1 MDAAGPNGAAKKAY
15 HTGASLDFQRR
26 IIYGEWIVNIDNCR
40 LFLKTVGLG
49 SFTAAAEQ
57 SGYTQSA
64 LSHIISG
71 MEKEFGFA
79 LFTRSKSGVALT
91 QDGERMLPYI
101 RDAVARADIAL
112 AAADEIKGLKAGG
125 VRIGAFSSIAICRLP
140 AIIREFN
147 LIYPEIELDVRVDT
161 YRVIEDWLLSGE
173 IDCGFISNASIK
185 ETDFAPLMEDR
196 LLAILPEDFGAGD
209 RARLSASEIEGMDF
223 IVPGEG
229 SNYDIGRYF
238 KSAGI
243 SPKVR
248 FAVSDDYAAAAMV
261 KQGLGMTI
269 MPELILEAISGS
281 FNTRPLEPDCIRTIG
296 IAKRKNAPV
305 SPASKAFIEFV
316 KSSFKST
323 VAASEAHN
331 KRN

>member
-1 MDAAGPNGAAKKAY
+1 MDAAGPDGAAKKAY
-15 HTGASLDFQRR
+15 HTGASLVFQRR

-40 LFLKTVGLG
+40 LFLKTVELG

-173 IDCGFISNASIK
+173 IDCGFISNASRK
-185 ETDFAPLMEDR
+185 PTSRR
-196 LLAILPEDFGAGD
+196 LW
-209 RARLSASEIEGMDF
+209 R
-223 IVPGEG
+223 
-229 SNYDIGRYF
+229 IGFLRYC
-238 KSAGI
+238 
-243 SPKVR
+243 R
-248 FAVSDDYAAAAMV
+248 R
-261 KQGLGMTI
+261 
-269 MPELILEAISGS
+269 ISG
-281 FNTRPLEPDCIRTIG
+281 
-296 IAKRKNAPV
+296 
-305 SPASKAFIEFV
+305 KAIV
-316 KSSFKST
+316 QG
-323 VAASEAHN
+323 
-331 KRN
+331 